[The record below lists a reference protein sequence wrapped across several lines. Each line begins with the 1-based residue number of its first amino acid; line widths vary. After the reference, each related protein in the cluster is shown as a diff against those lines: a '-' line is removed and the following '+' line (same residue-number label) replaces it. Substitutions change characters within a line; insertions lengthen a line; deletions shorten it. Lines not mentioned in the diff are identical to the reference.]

1 MNPKKLGFG
10 LMRLPL
16 TDSADSTSIDHEAV
30 CQMADSFLEAGFT
43 YFDTAAPYHNSHS
56 ETAFRE
62 CVAKRY
68 PRNAYT
74 ITNKLSLFMVQKAEE
89 LENFFAGQ
97 LERCG
102 VDYFDYYLLHA
113 MNKDYLDLAE
123 KIGAFDFAAQ
133 KKAEGKIKHVGFS
146 FHSSAEVLD
155 EILTKHPEMEY
166 VQLQLNYI
174 DWEDEEVQ
182 SRKCYEVC
190 VKHDKPVIVMEPV
203 KGGSLANVPEEAE
216 RLFREKQPELST
228 ASWGIRFAAS
238 LPHVLVVLSG
248 MSNMEQVED
257 NTSYMADFQPLTPD
271 ELDTVKQV
279 AGIIRSQIT
288 VDCAACG
295 ACTAQCPKNIP
306 MAAYFDMYNEHC
318 QMGKYSNGMVYYAN
332 FPTGTGKAS
341 ECDGCGKC
349 ETVCPKK
356 LPIRELLGEV
366 KSAFE
371 WSMV

>member
-16 TDSADSTSIDHEAV
+16 TDSADSTSIDHKAV

-203 KGGSLANVPEEAE
+203 KGGLLVNIPKEADALLKE
-216 RLFREKQPELST
+216 ADADMSA
-228 ASWGIRFAAS
+228 ASFAIRFAAS
-238 LPHVLVVLSG
+238 LDHVVMVLSG
-248 MSNMEQVED
+248 MSNEEQMRD
-257 NTSYMADFQPLTPD
+257 NISFMKDFKPLT
-271 ELDTVKQV
+271 ESENQLVLKA
-279 AGIIRSQIT
+279 AGIIRSRQRI
-288 VDCAACG
+288 
-295 ACTAQCPKNIP
+295 ACTACRYCVDGCPKNIAIP
-306 MAAYFDMYNEHC
+306 DYFKLMNKISQYGETHLPDAKKAYAQKIRDFGRATDCIHC
-318 QMGKYSNGMVYYAN
+318 LQ
-332 FPTGTGKAS
+332 
-341 ECDGCGKC
+341 C
-349 ETVCPKK
+349 EKRCPQN
-356 LPIRELLGEV
+356 LPITKYLEETAITLE
-366 KSAFE
+366 
-371 WSMV
+371 